1 MRALAARVAN
11 VTGIPESPL
20 DEWRLS
26 LHYPPG
32 AKAESYHIEGLHLDQ
47 NNNPE
52 RVASVL
58 LQKTTAIESVLFA
71 CAALVSQRS
80 SLPHMTEYI
89 DELCVVAPLLQKLGG
104 RLIGIQAVDGGRV
117 AKEVEY
123 VGGVWEEEEMQDGSN
138 P

>member
-58 LQKTTAIESVLFA
+58 I
-71 CAALVSQRS
+71 
-80 SLPHMTEYI
+80 H
-89 DELCVVAPLLQKLGG
+89 LGG
-104 RLIGIQAVDGGRV
+104 ASRPCKRPQFED
-117 AKEVEY
+117 
-123 VGGVWEEEEMQDGSN
+123 WQ
-138 P
+138 